1 MARGNGISQP
11 RRRRCTTSPAP
22 ATRRLSRHERREA
35 ILAAAAA
42 AFARTGFPTT
52 SIADIS
58 ATAGVSHLIVYRH
71 FDSKEAL
78 YKAVLRRAIEQLG
91 APGAVGRYG
100 PTPRAVLGGA
110 RAAPDA
116 FTVLWRHAAREPS
129 FVDIVDD
136 ARSRL
141 ERATCDALSARVEP
155 SQRRWAARA
164 TVAYLIESV
173 LVWIE
178 DGDERL
184 DDRFIAATDAATRA
198 GVRAWTRPGG

>member
-1 MARGNGISQP
+1 MTASPARSSDP
-11 RRRRCTTSPAP
+11 PAP

-78 YKAVLRRAIEQLG
+78 YKAVLRRAIEQLDAALG

-110 RAAPDA
+110 RAAP
-116 FTVLWRHAAREPS
+116 
-129 FVDIVDD
+129 
-136 ARSRL
+136 
-141 ERATCDALSARVEP
+141 
-155 SQRRWAARA
+155 
-164 TVAYLIESV
+164 
-173 LVWIE
+173 
-178 DGDERL
+178 
-184 DDRFIAATDAATRA
+184 
-198 GVRAWTRPGG
+198 